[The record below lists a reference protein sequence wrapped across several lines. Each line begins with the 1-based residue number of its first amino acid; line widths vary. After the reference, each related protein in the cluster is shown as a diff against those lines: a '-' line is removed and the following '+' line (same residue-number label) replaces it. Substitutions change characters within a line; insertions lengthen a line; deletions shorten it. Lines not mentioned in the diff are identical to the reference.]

1 MVFAIKNVKKD
12 FLNKN
17 QQEHVYN
24 VIISAQNA
32 LVEDLTNALNAN
44 QEILY
49 KKQIVM
55 NVYPLV
61 MNVYS
66 QMNVF
71 VLNVK
76 LMLILME

>member
-32 LVEDLTNALNAN
+32 LVEDLTNALNVN

-61 MNVYS
+61 TNVYS